1 MNKVQKIEN
10 CTYKSIVKDI
20 DKYVELFLSHGVVAF
35 HNVCL
40 SSEQQGEIMN
50 LFGQR
55 LNWGHV
61 SQINTEDHSLS
72 IEIFKKNNEIVQ
84 STADQILIAWHLEH
98 VMSSNPQ
105 IAASWNMLK
114 LTCKKGSGLTGFVHA
129 RDLYN
134 LMPEEWIDFLNRS
147 TIVDDKKNFPQRKA
161 IQVHPNTKE
170 PIIRVNPN
178 TTDLLLYVDSQE
190 PTQDSI
196 DLFNTIKNWIFN
208 NVNHN
213 TSIQKWWEWSVYD
226 MIVVDLF
233 SMNHAVKGGFKIGER
248 IFSRF
253 WAFQEDP
260 SGHKY
265 KSFI

>member
-1 MNKVQKIEN
+1 MNRVRKIEN
-10 CTYKSIVKDI
+10 STYQSIVEDI
-20 DKYVELFLSHGVVAF
+20 DKYVELFLSEGLVAF

-50 LFGQR
+50 LFAQR

-72 IEIFKKNNEIVQ
+72 IEIFKEKN
-84 STADQILIAWHLEH
+84 ADEILIPWHLEH
-98 VMSSNPQ
+98 VMSDNPQ

-114 LTCKKGSGLTGFVHA
+114 LICKKGSGLTGFVHA
-129 RDLYN
+129 TDIYN
-134 LMPEEWIDFLNRS
+134 LMPEEWIDFLGRS
-147 TIVDDKKNFPQRKA
+147 IIVDDRKDFPPRKA
-161 IQVHPNTKE
+161 IQIHPNTKE

-178 TTDLLLYVDSQE
+178 TTDVLLSVDSIE
-190 PTQDSI
+190 PTEDNI
-196 DLFNTIKNWIFN
+196 YLFNTIKAWLFDS
-208 NVNHN
+208 VNDN
-213 TSIQKWWEWSVYD
+213 ISIQKWWEWSVYD
-226 MIVVDLF
+226 MLLVDLF
-233 SMNHAVKGGFKIGER
+233 SMNHAVKGGFKVGQR

-253 WAFQEDP
+253 WAFKEDP